1 MRVLLLSA
9 GYGKRMRPLTLT
21 TPKCL
26 IKVNNKTL
34 LEMWLEKFSQL
45 RVKNIII
52 NTHHLA
58 EKINNFVKKNFR
70 EKVTL
75 VYEPKLLGT
84 AQTILKNYEKLKN
97 DDCIIVHS
105 DNYCEDDLFDLIKT
119 FNNKPKEC
127 LITMMVF
134 KTKFPKTCGI
144 VEKNKNNVLINF
156 FEKVKDPPGNLA
168 NCAVYIFSKEMID
181 VIKEKYPKS
190 IDISKDIIPNLI
202 GKINIYETKN
212 IFYDIGTKKTLFQK

>member
-58 EKINNFVKKNFR
+58 EKINNFVKKNFTR
-70 EKVTL
+70 LMANNITGISINTYNAFTVLISLTNLSHTLLQIILIIVNLL
-75 VYEPKLLGT
+75 VYTFL
-84 AQTILKNYEKLKN
+84 YMR
-97 DDCIIVHS
+97 
-105 DNYCEDDLFDLIKT
+105 LF
-119 FNNKPKEC
+119 
-127 LITMMVF
+127 
-134 KTKFPKTCGI
+134 
-144 VEKNKNNVLINF
+144 
-156 FEKVKDPPGNLA
+156 
-168 NCAVYIFSKEMID
+168 
-181 VIKEKYPKS
+181 KYK
-190 IDISKDIIPNLI
+190 
-202 GKINIYETKN
+202 
-212 IFYDIGTKKTLFQK
+212 

>member
-34 LEMWLEKFSQL
+34 LEMWLEKFTQL

-58 EKINNFVKKNFR
+58 EKINNFVKKNFK